1 MFQLQF
7 FASDEATMCYFCSMP
22 LQSPSSLSVLESV
35 ADPAVAKSLR
45 VFNGES
51 EWHSGWK
58 NAFPEA
64 YREKTF
70 LNRVEGYYHR
80 ADVHTPCG
88 TTIEFQNSPI
98 SLAELQSRET
108 FYPNLVW
115 VINGKKFKGFKIL
128 KHLPEV
134 DDPRLDGFEFSHTAN
149 LTMVRK
155 LEVLQGIPKPRVLT
169 FHHPELRNIPLTSH
183 LYSFTWRHPHKV
195 WYAAQCPLIF
205 DLGGYFLYQLK
216 QRSQL
221 SGAYAYL
228 HMIPRKDFMARY
240 VK

>member
-1 MFQLQF
+1 MPIEFIPSLAHVPDSELAKTPRF
-7 FASDEATMCYFCSMP
+7 FS
-22 LQSPSSLSVLESV
+22 
-35 ADPAVAKSLR
+35 
-45 VFNGES
+45 GES
-51 EWHSGWK
+51 EWHSAWK
-58 NAFPEA
+58 AAFPVD

-70 LNRVEGYYHR
+70 LNRNEAYYHR

-98 SLAELQSRET
+98 ALAELQSREA

-128 KHLPEV
+128 KHLPAV
-134 DDPRLDGFEFSHTAN
+134 DHPKLAEFEFSHTAN

-155 LEVLQGIPKPRVLT
+155 SEIGQGLAKPQILT
-169 FHHPELRNIPLTSH
+169 FHHPELCDIPLTSN

-195 WYAAQCPLIF
+195 WYEANCPLIF
-205 DLGGYFLYQLK
+205 DFGGYFLYQLK
-216 QRSQL
+216 QRQQL

-228 HMIPRKDFMARY
+228 QMIPKKDFIARY

>member
-1 MFQLQF
+1 
-7 FASDEATMCYFCSMP
+7 MP
-22 LQSPSSLSVLESV
+22 IEPMSLFNPLECV
-35 ADPAVAKSLR
+35 ADSDSRAKLR
-45 VFNGES
+45 VFSGET
-51 EWHSGWK
+51 EWHSEWK
-58 NAFPEA
+58 KAFPVD

-70 LNRVEGYYHR
+70 LNRAEGYYHR

-98 SLAELQSRET
+98 SLTELQSRET

-134 DDPRLDGFEFSHTAN
+134 DDPRLADFEFSHTAN

-155 LEVLQGIPKPRVLT
+155 NELILPKPRVLT
-169 FHHPELRNIPLTSH
+169 FHHPELRDIPLTSH

-195 WYAAQCPLIF
+195 WYEAKCPLIF

-216 QRSQL
+216 QRAQL

-228 HMIPRKDFMARY
+228 HMIPRKDFITKY